1 MPDLNER
8 TQTDEIFTRYLRAL
22 GIPMRD
28 PSPDTL
34 VELVTAHLTRVPF
47 ENISKLY
54 HRKHNGLRGL
64 PGLELYL
71 DGIER
76 HNFGGTCYANN
87 YYLNLLLEYIGYE
100 VRLCGADMTEA
111 DVHIVNM
118 VTVDGREHIVDVGYA
133 APFLSPLPR
142 DLDRDHVVALGRDR
156 YVLRPQDEQ
165 GRSRVDM
172 YRNDQLR
179 HGYTAKPLP
188 RSIEHFETV
197 IADSFSDDAT
207 FMNALLLVRCYAD
220 RSVAIHNFN
229 LIESKGTDCRIVELA
244 GEGELVRTIVERFAM
259 PRGIVEDVL
268 ADLGPLGDA
277 WT

>member
-1 MPDLNER
+1 MSDVSEP
-8 TQTDEIFTRYLRAL
+8 TPTDEMFARYLSAL
-22 GIPMRD
+22 GVSMQD
-28 PSPDTL
+28 PGSDALAKL
-34 VELVTAHLTRVPF
+34 VAAHVTRIPF

-54 HRKHNGLRGL
+54 HRKHSGLRSL

-87 YYLNLLLEYIGYE
+87 YYLNLLLEYIGYD
-100 VRLCGADMTEA
+100 VRLCGADMTNP

-118 VTVDGREHIVDVGYA
+118 VSVDGREYIVDAGYA

-142 DLDRDHVVALGRDR
+142 DLDRDHVIESGRDR
-156 YVLRPQDEQ
+156 YVLRPQDDQ

-172 YRNDQLR
+172 YRNVQLK
-179 HGYTAKPLP
+179 HGYTAKPILRP
-188 RSIEHFETV
+188 IEHFEAV
-197 IADSFSDDAT
+197 IADSFSDEAT

-229 LIESKGTDCRIVELA
+229 LIESTRTDCRILELA
-244 GEGELVRTIVERFAM
+244 GDGELVRTIVDRFDM
-259 PRGIVEDVL
+259 PPDIVEDVL
-268 ADLGPLGDA
+268 ADIDPMGDA